1 VDLKTMKESAQ
12 KWASRFYGGR
22 RKLATAAVAALAM
35 IMAYHVIFGVNGLL
49 AYQGKREESKDLQ
62 RQIES
67 LQQQKGGLEQQ
78 IKALKND
85 PKAIE
90 KEAREQLR
98 YVRPG
103 EKVFTLPAP
112 QSGASPSGSK

>member
-1 VDLKTMKESAQ
+1 MKESAQ
-12 KWASRFYGGR
+12 KWAGKFYSAR
-22 RKLATAAVAALAM
+22 RKLATAAVALLAM
-35 IMAYHVIFGVNGLL
+35 VMAYHVIFGVNGLL

-62 RQIES
+62 KQIES
-67 LQQQKGGLEQQ
+67 LQQQKDGLEQQ

-112 QSGASPSGSK
+112 APGASPGANK